1 MKKTGSI
8 ILILLIILFALIAF
22 NYVSYREKNAVSDAA
37 FVKSDSLLT
46 LGFKVGGKV
55 INLTK
60 KEGDEVKKGELLAKI
75 DDRDFKIAKEKIDR
89 QIEAM
94 EDKKASLKI
103 EKEKIERDISLK
115 LDILKNDK
123 SKLSKN
129 IEAFKF
135 EISSLKAKLSQA
147 KRDKDRI
154 KSLYKN
160 RLVQKRKL
168 EDFQTKVDI
177 LSDTIKAKEAKLNA
191 LKIDLKNLDKK
202 IEMTKNS
209 QKEIDRLQ
217 KEIESLQKNIKAT
230 KKAKEEI
237 ENKISYTYLYS
248 PIDGIVAKRFINK
261 DRIIKKGSAI
271 YSIVDINDLHIEVLL
286 SEKKLKGV
294 KAGNDVKIEID
305 AYPDRDYKGKVSK
318 ILPASAATFSL
329 VPRDIA
335 SGEFTKLDQ
344 RFTVRISIKN
354 PTKDLRVGMGA
365 SVAIKRE
372 TNGE

>member
-8 ILILLIILFALIAF
+8 ILIFLIILFALIAF

-46 LGFKVGGKV
+46 LSFKVGGKV

-94 EDKKASLKI
+94 EDKKASLEI

-115 LDILKNDK
+115 LDILRNDK

-147 KRDKDRI
+147 KRDKERI

-209 QKEIDRLQ
+209 QKEIDRLK
-217 KEIESLQKNIKAT
+217 KEIDSLQKNIKAT

-294 KAGNDVKIEID
+294 KVGNEVKIEID
-305 AYPDRDYKGKVSK
+305 AYPDRDYKGEVSK